1 MEEGRNRNKN
11 GRGMRSSIRKKN
23 RRGIWT
29 VRRMEEGKE
38 QKEEWKRDRDRKKNR
53 RGEGAERRMEEV

>member
-1 MEEGRNRNKN
+1 M
-11 GRGMRSSIRKKN
+11 RGSNRKKN